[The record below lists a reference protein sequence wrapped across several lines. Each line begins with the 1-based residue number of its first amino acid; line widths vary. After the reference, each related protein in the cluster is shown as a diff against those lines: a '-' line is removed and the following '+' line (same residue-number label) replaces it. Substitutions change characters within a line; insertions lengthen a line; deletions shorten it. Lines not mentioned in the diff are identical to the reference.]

1 MVTYARSREHRD
13 IADVYCE
20 RVDLS
25 LFETAVLVSTPVGE
39 TEIVTALVGDANV
52 SNVLA
57 SIASGLATEI
67 PLENIAQGL
76 GRANPASGR
85 MELVDE
91 GQEVLRLSR

>member
-1 MVTYARSREHRD
+1 M
-13 IADVYCE
+13 
-20 RVDLS
+20 
-25 LFETAVLVSTPVGE
+25 
-39 TEIVTALVGDANV
+39 TALVGDANV

-91 GQEVLRLSR
+91 GQKFFAP